1 VACGRRAV
9 SQPQSTS
16 SHTHCHPSTNSLT
29 HALTHS
35 PPTSPTSFLPLCN
48 FQFSISNFPIFD
60 FRFSIF
66 DFQFSIFDFRFSIL
80 SLIVIVSLCHCSLS
94 SFAIAKFESSTF
106 VNTEKKNTNSTKTDF
121 RKAAALFH
129 IPFTS
134 INRYLESTKVLN
146 NIWILHRRLRFV
158 LCHSVAQKT
167 GKCNVQFKT

>member
-1 VACGRRAV
+1 MQKKQK
-9 SQPQSTS
+9 SQKL
-16 SHTHCHPSTNSLT
+16 NFLT
-29 HALTHS
+29 FELS
-35 PPTSPTSFLPLCN
+35 KEQKSKVILSF
-48 FQFSISNFPIFD
+48 SRFPISD

-66 DFQFSIFDFRFSIL
+66 DFQFSIFDFVTHCHCV
-80 SLIVIVSLCHCSLS
+80 IVIIRNREVR
-94 SFAIAKFESSTF
+94 KFDICKYRKE
-106 VNTEKKNTNSTKTDF
+106 NTNSTKTDF

-134 INRYLESTKVLN
+134 INRDLESTKVLN

>member
-1 VACGRRAV
+1 MSGVWPSCSQSAAV
-9 SQPQSTS
+9 HFL
-16 SHTHCHPSTNSLT
+16 SHPLPSF
-29 HALTHS
+29 HQLTHS
-35 PPTSPTSFLPLCN
+35 RTHSLTADFPNFLPSTL
-48 FQFSISNFPIFD
+48 Q
-60 FRFSIF
+60 FSIF
-66 DFQFSIFDFRFSIL
+66 DFQFSNFRFSISNFRFSIL
-80 SLIVIVSLCHCSLS
+80 SLIVIVSLS